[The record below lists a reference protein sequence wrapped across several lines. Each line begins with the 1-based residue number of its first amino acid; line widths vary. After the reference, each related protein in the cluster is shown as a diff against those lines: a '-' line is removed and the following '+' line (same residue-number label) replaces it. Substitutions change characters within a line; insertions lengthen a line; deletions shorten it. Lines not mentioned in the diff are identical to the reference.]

1 MPESN
6 QIENDQ
12 DYFQLAKEILQV
24 YGVQIVR
31 TEPVPKQEEYK
42 EEFK

>member
-1 MPESN
+1 MEDKTP
-6 QIENDQ
+6 ENDQ

-31 TEPVPKQEEYK
+31 REPVPKQEEYQ
-42 EEFK
+42 EEYK

>member
-1 MPESN
+1 MSDKADEKGR
-6 QIENDQ
+6 

-31 TEPVPKQEEYK
+31 TEPVPKQEEHK
-42 EEFK
+42 EDYR